1 MKQSASLFDS
11 CLKIGK
17 KPPAFG
23 RKLGQ
28 NGYDLNDFAIAD
40 SVAFLIFIIIFSN
53 AEMRKTGILCDQNGG
68 SGNVILRQFS
78 EARHCVTLRQT
89 ASLPELRHDAA
100 GCVGMRQFLR
110 NCRMI
115 GS

>member
-1 MKQSASLFDS
+1 
-11 CLKIGK
+11 
-17 KPPAFG
+17 
-23 RKLGQ
+23 
-28 NGYDLNDFAIAD
+28 
-40 SVAFLIFIIIFSN
+40 
-53 AEMRKTGILCDQNGG
+53 MRITGILCDQNGG
-68 SGNVILRQFS
+68 TKIDSGNVILRQFS